1 MQQKTSRL
9 NKAQSSWFILPIWN
23 QSHSLNST
31 RLRAIE
37 LPHLPRRED
46 AAHIEADANGA
57 LGHPAGAAGGRSRR
71 VPHRS
76 LDKLEKPALER
87 LRVLRRKCDAQVPN
101 TMFDTLERK
110 HLVGRS
116 SRVRGR
122 GGPAAEAAGA
132 QEGPAAEAAGGGR
145 RPKQPGDRRPKQPG
159 VRRPKQPGRGQAG
172 SLRRSA
178 AGAAEGAG
186 SAGKAEAARTIAARV
201 AAVQQDHWA

>member
-1 MQQKTSRL
+1 MVSGICAAKKSSRL

-31 RLRAIE
+31 RLRAIV
-37 LPHLPRRED
+37 LPHPPRRED

-57 LGHPAGAAGGRSRR
+57 LGHPAGAAG
-71 VPHRS
+71 
-76 LDKLEKPALER
+76 
-87 LRVLRRKCDAQVPN
+87 
-101 TMFDTLERK
+101 
-110 HLVGRS
+110 GRS

-178 AGAAEGAG
+178 AGVAEGAG
-186 SAGKAEAARTIAARV
+186 SAGTRWPRCNRITGLERKRRSRAMRRRRRR
-201 AAVQQDHWA
+201 WLW